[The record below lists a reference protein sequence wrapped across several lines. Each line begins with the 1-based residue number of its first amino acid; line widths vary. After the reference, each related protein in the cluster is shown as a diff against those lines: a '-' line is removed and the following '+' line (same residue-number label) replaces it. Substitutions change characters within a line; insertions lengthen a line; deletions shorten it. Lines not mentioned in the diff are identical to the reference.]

1 MVIKRIG
8 PLSCA
13 KITGVIYAIL
23 GIVVGAAFSLA
34 SITGTVTTGASEDAP
49 TRAAM
54 GIAAI
59 VALPI
64 VYGGLGFCVT
74 FIFAWLYNALV
85 DVVGGIEI
93 ELQ

>member
-1 MVIKRIG
+1 MVIKRVG
-8 PLSCA
+8 ALSCA
-13 KITGVIYAIL
+13 RITGVIYGIL
-23 GIVVGAAFSLA
+23 GIVVGAAFSLV
-34 SITGTVTTGASEDAP
+34 SIMGGLSTGAPEDASA
-49 TRAAM
+49 RAAM

-64 VYGGLGFCVT
+64 VYGCLGFVMT
-74 FIFAWLYNALV
+74 YILAWLYNALA